1 MGATHYRS
9 RPMPRS
15 LRTQPI
21 LLLAALLA
29 FACSSE
35 KPPTSTAA
43 TPSGGG
49 GGAAPSKTDAAT
61 PSAGEPS
68 APTGKAVDPATAAT
82 VKGIVTFNGTP
93 PERATIAMAADASCA
108 AMHKSPVLTD
118 ALLVEGGRV
127 ANVFV
132 YVKDGADGLAAAAP
146 AEPAVLDQKGCVY
159 VPRVVGLMV
168 GQKLRVS
175 NSDPTTHNVNAA
187 PKKSSPI
194 NQGQPSGSPEIEKSF
209 KNPELNI
216 RVKCDIHPWMGAVVH
231 VLKHP
236 YFAITSSK
244 GEFTLPALPPGTYM
258 LEAVHETL
266 GAQVVTVSV
275 GPKETKSVEF
285 TFQPK

>member
-1 MGATHYRS
+1 
-9 RPMPRS
+9 MPRS
-15 LRTQPI
+15 LLTQPI
-21 LLLAALLA
+21 LLLAALLLV
-29 FACSSE
+29 ACSSE
-35 KPPTSTAA
+35 KPPAPTAGA
-43 TPSGGG
+43 PSAGGG
-49 GGAAPSKTDAAT
+49 VAAPKPEAPA
-61 PSAGEPS
+61 PSAGEQT
-68 APTGKAVDPATAAT
+68 APAGKAVDPATAAT
-82 VKGIVTFNGTP
+82 VKGVVNFNGTP
-93 PERATIAMAADASCA
+93 PDRATIAMAADASCA

-132 YVKDGADGLAAAAP
+132 YVKEGAEGLGSAAP
-146 AEPAVLDQKGCVY
+146 VEPAVLDQKGCVY
-159 VPRVVGLMV
+159 VPRVVGLVV
-168 GQKLRVS
+168 GQKLRVL
-175 NSDPTTHNVNAA
+175 NSDPTTHNVNAQ

-244 GEFTLPALPPGTYM
+244 GEFTLPALPPGTYV

-266 GAQVVTVSV
+266 GAQVVSVSV